1 MPPLYDFHVHVGERI
16 AGYKLRDNF
25 ADLNRITALA
35 GIGVFVTEDAEHSL
49 ATKLQSM
56 RQDAAANFAGK
67 VFWHLTP
74 VQTNHEALRQVLAT
88 DTDLKFYTT
97 YKTAGLYR
105 SYEELDRWMQ
115 VLADIKPRMLVHCED
130 NELIEDFSVK
140 HPFHSPHDHCLR
152 RPEIAENKAV
162 EKVLDMAIK
171 HLYPVHIV
179 HVSSPRSALLIHEAR
194 NHNPFITCETAPHY
208 LLYNEDR
215 LKGKAAHRWICSPP
229 FRSEKSRG
237 ELVEL
242 LQDGCFDII
251 ATDHCAFSLEDKDR
265 YQDTPESVPCG
276 IAGLEFLWTSL
287 YQGLVVSGKISVKYL
302 CQLIST
308 TPARLLGI
316 DQESDDLMPLHWT
329 DTRSK
334 V

>member
-1 MPPLYDFHVHVGERI
+1 MQQHRNAALHDFHVHVGERI
-16 AGYKLRDNF
+16 AGYQLRDGF
-25 ADLNRITALA
+25 ADLNRVPGLA
-35 GIGVFVTEDAEHSL
+35 GIGAFVTEEAEHSL

-74 VQTNHEALRQVLAT
+74 LQTGIEELRQILAP

-97 YKTAGLYR
+97 YKAAGLYR
-105 SYEELDRWMQ
+105 SYEELERWM
-115 VLADIKPRMLVHCED
+115 LELSDLKPRMLVHCED
-130 NELIEDFSVK
+130 NETIEEYSGK
-140 HPFHSPHDHCLR
+140 NPFHSPHDHCLR

-162 EKVLDMAIK
+162 EKVLDLAIK

-208 LLYNEDR
+208 LLCNEER
-215 LKGKAAHRWICSPP
+215 LTGKDAHRWICSPP

-265 YQDTPESVPCG
+265 YKDVPERVPCG
-276 IAGLEFLWTSL
+276 IAGLGCLWDSL
-287 YQGLVVSGKISVKYL
+287 YDGLVKTGKISL
-302 CQLIST
+302 DSLISLVSL
-308 TPARLLGI
+308 TPARLMNQY
-316 DQESDDLMPLHWT
+316 DKEMC
-329 DTRSK
+329 
-334 V
+334 